1 MKMLFAAIALT
12 IAAPAVAQADN
23 HSATEH
29 ARHQGQDC
37 CAEKDPAKRKA
48 CCEKATKD
56 GKKKNGKKPACCA
69 DKKADHSGH
78 DKH

>member
-1 MKMLFAAIALT
+1 MKMLLAAIALT
-12 IAAPAVAQADN
+12 IAAPAVAQADAHAN
-23 HSATEH
+23 HSAAEH

-48 CCEKATKD
+48 CCEKAA
-56 GKKKNGKKPACCA
+56 KNGQQPACCA